1 MGITGTMSA
10 LAGEA
15 TALLGRP
22 SQVWACLWWS
32 PFGFQGVRFMHGF
45 QGIRF
50 MHNRAHTSTLRG
62 GIHMDCHFQRSRVA
76 IASAVAMLVVALV
89 FLAAQVRP
97 ASSVKIER
105 SAPEYPVLE
114 GKRTRRDDCYA
125 KPLVGKGHGTQNG
138 SCFLMAQAQAKAKA
152 RTPRSEQVK
161 QMHHDH
167 LKIPQN
173 LLNQCGKDC
182 AKFAPHIVVSPDR
195 PSRIASATTAA
206 LTCMRRRSAGHAA
219 RKVTVSRSCMI
230 CRFLLPSLPLRS
242 LQQQPCSSL
251 LRHCIR
257 H

>member
-1 MGITGTMSA
+1 MGNIQRGENENENGTVLGITWTMSA

-22 SQVWACLWWS
+22 SQVCACLWWS

-138 SCFLMAQAQAKAKA
+138 ETNAPRPPQDPPKLAESVRQRLREV
-152 RTPRSEQVK
+152 RTP
-161 QMHHDH
+161 H
-167 LKIPQN
+167 
-173 LLNQCGKDC
+173 CGE
-182 AKFAPHIVVSPDR
+182 SR
-195 PSRIASATTAA
+195 PSVADCLGHDCGPNMHAT
-206 LTCMRRRSAGHAA
+206 
-219 RKVTVSRSCMI
+219 RKCWA
-230 CRFLLPSLPLRS
+230 
-242 LQQQPCSSL
+242 CST
-251 LRHCIR
+251 
-257 H
+257 